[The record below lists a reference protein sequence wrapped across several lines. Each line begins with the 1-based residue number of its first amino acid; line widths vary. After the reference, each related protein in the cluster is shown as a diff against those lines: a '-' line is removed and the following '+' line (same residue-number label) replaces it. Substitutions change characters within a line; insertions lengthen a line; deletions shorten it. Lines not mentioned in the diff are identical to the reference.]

1 MNRLSVSLVLRAM
14 IGVLAL
20 AVVSLLSLGVWSAW
34 QRDRVTDQ
42 AQQVTTATQD
52 IFTALP
58 NLRVDRFQTNRDL
71 KSDAAATGDNK
82 AMIEAR
88 RSAIPAVAE
97 ALRVLPAIEFKDS
110 ADRIKRVSTAYEKV
124 RALQDAT
131 LADRMKPKAQRRQ
144 GLAADYQDAIVPLI
158 DELESVS
165 TDIAATIALQDS
177 VIDKLFDVKALVWAA
192 RSNAGDALT
201 LATNVLTDARLPPNA
216 TVLLASKVATAA
228 TSWQDAKAVL
238 ANVPHDERLNNAI
251 ADAERSYFTPDYL
264 DRQAALL
271 KVGVDGGEPGM
282 TTAQW
287 SAYALPRLARVL
299 DLANVAL
306 EVAKER
312 AMTTHANAQTT
323 FWVQSLLL
331 IVSLFVAATSFLFVG
346 SRVVNPLLVL
356 RDGMV
361 RLAQGDLSV
370 QARFTERGDE
380 IGALARTM
388 ATFRES
394 MVETERMRADR
405 AQEQTRI
412 EERRRAEM
420 EELAERFDRAVGG
433 IVDNVAA
440 AAAQLETAAQTLTA
454 AAEETSVQSA
464 SVAAASEQASANV
477 ASVAS
482 ATEELS
488 SSVSEIAR
496 QVSHSSEIA
505 RKAVGEASQTNA
517 QVKGLAT
524 AAEKIGSIV
533 GLINNIAGQT
543 NLLAL
548 NATIEAARA
557 GDAGKGFA
565 VVAAEVKQLA
575 DQTAKATADI
585 STQIEA
591 IQTATETAATA
602 IATIGKTIEQI
613 NETTSTIAGA
623 VDGQKAA
630 TGEIAANIQEASRG
644 TAEVSGNISGVTTA
658 AAASSSTAAQVLSS
672 ATNLS
677 NQSEILRSEVTRFLS
692 TVRSA

>member
-1 MNRLSVSLVLRAM
+1 MNRFSVSVVLRAM
-14 IGVLAL
+14 IGVLAIS
-20 AVVSLLSLGVWSAW
+20 VISLLLQGVWSAW
-34 QRDRVTDQ
+34 QRDRVTNQ
-42 AQQVTTATQD
+42 AQQVTVATQS

-58 NLRVDRFQTNRDL
+58 NLRVDRFQTGRDL
-71 KSDAAATGDNK
+71 KTDAAASGDNK

-88 RSAIPAVAE
+88 KSAMPAVAD
-97 ALRVLPAIEFKDS
+97 ALRVLPTIEFENS
-110 ADRIKRVSTAYEKV
+110 SERIGRVSAAYEKV
-124 RALQDAT
+124 RALQEVT
-131 LADRMKPKAQRRQ
+131 LSDRMKPKAQRRQ
-144 GLAADYQDAIVPLI
+144 AVASDYQEAISPLI
-158 DELESVS
+158 DELESIS

-177 VIDKLFDVKALVWAA
+177 VIDKLFDAKALVWVA
-192 RSNAGDALT
+192 RSSAGDALT
-201 LATNVLTDARLPPNA
+201 LASNALTGAALPPNA
-216 TVLLASKVATAA
+216 DVLLASKVATAE
-228 TSWQDAKAVL
+228 TSWQDAKTVL
-238 ANVPHDERLNNAI
+238 AHIPRDDRLNGAI
-251 ADAERSYFTPDYL
+251 AEAEQAYFTPDYL
-264 DRQAALL
+264 ERQAALL
-271 KVGVDGGEPGM
+271 KVGAGGGKPEM

-287 SAYALPRLARVL
+287 SAYALPRLAHIL
-299 DLANVAL
+299 NLANAAL
-306 EVAKER
+306 EAAKER
-312 AMTTHANAQTT
+312 AMATHANAQTT
-323 FWVQSLLL
+323 FWGQSLLL
-331 IVSLFVAATSFLFVG
+331 VVSLLVAAASFLFVG
-346 SRVVNPLLVL
+346 SRVVRPLGVL

-361 RLAQGDLSV
+361 RLSQGDLSV
-370 QARFTERGDE
+370 QAHFTERSDE

-394 MVETERMRADR
+394 MVETERMRAER
-405 AQEQTRI
+405 LQEQTRI
-412 EERRRAEM
+412 EERRRADM

-433 IVDNVAA
+433 IVNHVASA
-440 AAAQLETAAQTLTA
+440 AVQLQTAAQTLTA

-496 QVSHSSEIA
+496 QVSHSSAIA
-505 RKAVGEASQTNA
+505 RKAVGEANQTNA

-602 IATIGKTIEQI
+602 IATIGATIEQI
-613 NETTSTIAGA
+613 NETTSTIADA
-623 VDGQKAA
+623 VDGQKSA

-658 AAASSSTAAQVLSS
+658 AAQSSSTAAQVLSS

-677 NQSEILRSEVTRFLS
+677 NQSEMLKSEVTKFLG
-692 TVRSA
+692 TVRAA